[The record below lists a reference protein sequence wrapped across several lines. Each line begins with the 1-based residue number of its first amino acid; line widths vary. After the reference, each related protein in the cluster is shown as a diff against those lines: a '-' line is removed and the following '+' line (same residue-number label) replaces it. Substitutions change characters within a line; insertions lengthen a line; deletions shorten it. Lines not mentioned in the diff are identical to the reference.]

1 MLEIGAGFFEPIQ
14 TKPARSIAMRS
25 RCYNRCAENHPDLRD
40 RQNMDETLA
49 ENSDRQ
55 LEQIAGLLQISDR
68 LATAGQPTSDLYPA
82 IAAAGYQVVINL
94 ALTDSPHALAD
105 EAQIARNLGLEYL
118 HIPVIWDAPT
128 LADFQAFASAM
139 DARQAQ
145 KIFVHCAANKR
156 VSVFIY
162 LYRLS
167 QGVAAITA
175 RQDLAKIWTPN
186 EIWQT
191 FIDTIALAYL
201 HKN

>member
-1 MLEIGAGFFEPIQ
+1 
-14 TKPARSIAMRS
+14 
-25 RCYNRCAENHPDLRD
+25 
-40 RQNMDETLA
+40 MDDTID

-55 LEQIAGLLQISDR
+55 LEQIAGFLPISDR
-68 LATAGQPTSDLYPA
+68 LGTAGQPQSNAYPA

-94 ALTDSPHALAD
+94 ALTDSPNALAD
-105 EAQIARNLGLEYL
+105 EAEIVRNLGLEYI
-118 HIPVIWDAPT
+118 HIPVIWNDPT

-139 DARQAQ
+139 DARQAH

-156 VSVFIY
+156 VSVFVY

-167 QGVAAITA
+167 QGVAVTTA

-191 FIDTIALAYL
+191 FIEKIALA
-201 HKN
+201 